1 MPALPVVQAH
11 AERRRPLAGPLTLL
25 WHALADTPSDESEER
40 LARARKLLEEAI
52 ARSRQTAPG
61 APLKAFGGVRVDK
74 YFGAKLPP
82 VCAALGCYVTDDG
95 KRFYCINSA
104 CQKHRLR
111 ETKHTRKGNPRK
123 QSFVYF
129 KCPRCDSRDV
139 EMKVLFN
146 RYVCR
151 ACRYNWVR

>member
-1 MPALPVVQAH
+1 MAV
-11 AERRRPLAGPLTLL
+11 AGDGT
-25 WHALADTPSDESEER
+25 TGQER
-40 LARARKLLEEAI
+40 LAKARDLLQEAI
-52 ARSRQTAPG
+52 RKGQAGTAKG
-61 APLKAFGGVRVDK
+61 FGGVRVDK

-104 CQKHRLR
+104 CQKHKLR

-123 QSFVYF
+123 ASFVYF
-129 KCPRCDSRDV
+129 RCPKCDSRSV

-146 RYVCR
+146 KYVCR
-151 ACRYNWVR
+151 TCKYNWAS

>member
-1 MPALPVVQAH
+1 MRRRR
-11 AERRRPLAGPLTLL
+11 RRRPIPGPLTLL
-25 WHALADTPSDESEER
+25 AHSLADAGDADAESR
-40 LARARKLLEEAI
+40 LQRARKLLEEAI
-52 ARSRQTAPG
+52 ARSRG
-61 APLKAFGGVRVDK
+61 APAGAPPKAFGGVRVDK

-95 KRFYCINSA
+95 KRFYCINA
-104 CQKHRLR
+104 QCQKHRLR

-123 QSFVYF
+123 SSFVYF

-151 ACRYNWVR
+151 ACRYNWVN